1 MTADGEVGVVVCD
14 VPHLGSQRLP
24 SFLRARL
31 PVALLALVALLAYK
45 RRLWLRVQLHVWRI
59 QIQALGA
66 EGAADA
72 GLGNWLVFQ
81 KHVWQLLQLEAARRL
96 EEDVVGKANL
106 APGVPH
112 VDTGSGVSGTSA
124 APAAPGSAAAAP
136 ASAGQMVRRPT
147 AHHWL

>member
-1 MTADGEVGVVVCD
+1 M
-14 VPHLGSQRLP
+14 
-24 SFLRARL
+24 
-31 PVALLALVALLAYK
+31 ALLALVALLAYK

-96 EEDVVGKANL
+96 EEDVVGKAKANL

>member
-1 MTADGEVGVVVCD
+1 MYFPD
-14 VPHLGSQRLP
+14 VPPSQRLP
-24 SFLRARL
+24 PFLRARL
-31 PVALLALVALLAYK
+31 PVALLALAALLAYK

-72 GLGNWLVFQ
+72 GLGNWLIFQ

-96 EEDVVGKANL
+96 EEDVVGKTHL

-112 VDTGSGVSGTSA
+112 VDTGSGISGTSG
-124 APAAPGSAAAAP
+124 APSAPGAAASAP
-136 ASAGQMVRRPT
+136 TPGTQMVRQVLTSRMCVVVPLVLCV
-147 AHHWL
+147 A